1 MALAAQTATHPN
13 WGRWPQVANDFTAM
27 MESPNFM
34 PYDARGAAPAPDMH
48 RQMQPQYVVGAPYT
62 AGPMNTIAAP
72 QYQQPAFAYV
82 PYQSPPPTTPV
93 GSPFR
98 AEYQDRSMHGEPP
111 MMAFKRDLLASP
123 ASTRR
128 GSAVSIRSTG
138 TNPGANAKNITYNET
153 IDPADRVNFETD
165 VDELMKA
172 IQTQAEKEAVT
183 QGPTPVSTPR
193 MDDACSPVSPHDM
206 GSAAAA
212 DEKPKKKW
220 VCDGPNCNKSFI
232 QKTHLDIHR
241 RTHTGA
247 KPYVCTRE
255 GCGLTFSQR
264 GNLKTHMRR
273 HTGEKP
279 FPCRICGKLFAQRG
293 NVRSHE
299 ETHKGE
305 KPYVCILDG
314 CNKSFSQLGNMK
326 THQNNFHKETLKGLT
341 GLFINF
347 ARTGEI
353 PEDQRELFEYFKEHY
368 KNSNKGVKGR
378 GKARTVAAR
387 KPKSQKAAAAQ
398 AHIAHIPQQPLP
410 AHPGYDMSH
419 AGYVMFEPQHNGA
432 MLYDDD
438 QSRHLGFTDRLY

>member
-1 MALAAQTATHPN
+1 MALTAQPATHAN
-13 WGRWPQVANDFTAM
+13 WGRWPQPVPGDFTSM

-34 PYDARGAAPAPDMH
+34 PYDTRAAPAPEMQ
-48 RQMQPQYVVGAPYT
+48 RPMQPQYVVGAPYT
-62 AGPMNTIAAP
+62 GAPINTIAAP
-72 QYQQPAFAYV
+72 QFQQPAFSYV

-98 AEYQDRSMHGEPP
+98 PEYQERP
-111 MMAFKRDLLASP
+111 MMPEGPILPFKRDLLQSP

-128 GSAVSIRSTG
+128 GSLASVRSTCS
-138 TNPGANAKNITYNET
+138 NPSVNAKNITYNES
-153 IDPADRVNFETD
+153 INPADRVNFETD

-172 IQTQAEKEAVT
+172 IQTSSEKENAT
-183 QGPTPVSTPR
+183 QGPTPAATPNGEGAMSPASMHDACPSTPT
-193 MDDACSPVSPHDM
+193 DN
-206 GSAAAA
+206 
-212 DEKPKKKW
+212 KPKKKW

-247 KPYVCTRE
+247 KPYVCSKE

-299 ETHKGE
+299 ETHNGD
-305 KPYVCILDG
+305 KPFVCILDG
-314 CNKSFSQLGNMK
+314 CNKTFSQLGNMK
-326 THQNNFHKETLKGLT
+326 THQNNFHKDTLKSLT
-341 GLFINF
+341 VLFVEF
-347 ARTGEI
+347 ARSGEI
-353 PEDQRELFEYFKEHY
+353 PEDQRELFDYFKQHY

-387 KPKSQKAAAAQ
+387 KPRSQKAQAAAAAVAQ
-398 AHIAHIPQQPLP
+398 IPQQPLP

-432 MLYDDD
+432 MLYDD
-438 QSRHLGFTDRLY
+438 QARHMSFTDRLY